1 MVVIML
7 GAPGTG
13 KGTVANILKD
23 ELQIPQVSTGD
34 IFRKNIKEGTELGKL
49 AESYISKGNLVPDE
63 VTNGIVE
70 SRLDDSDVQNGIIL
84 DGYPRT
90 VNQAE
95 ELDKMLN
102 KRGKKVDLVI
112 NLTTPEEEIIE
123 RIVNRRVC
131 SNHDCKTVYNLV
143 LHPPVKEGICDKCGH
158 ELIQRKD
165 DTIETVKSRLGN
177 YFKQTSPLVDYYEKT
192 GKLYSAVVSKSI
204 NKLGK
209 DVAKDIVE
217 YINNNK

>member
-1 MVVIML
+1 MILVML

-23 ELQIPQVSTGD
+23 EFKIPQVSTGD
-34 IFRKNIKEGTELGKL
+34 IFRKHIKEGTELGKL

-63 VTNGIVE
+63 VTNGLVE
-70 SRLDDSDVQNGIIL
+70 ARLDEPDVQNGIIL

-95 ELDKMLN
+95 ELEKMLE
-102 KRGKKVDLVI
+102 KRGKKLDLVV
-112 NLTTPEEEIIE
+112 NLTTPEDEIIE
-123 RIVNRRVC
+123 RIVNRRIC
-131 SNHDCKTVYNLV
+131 SNQDCKTVYNLI
-143 LHPPVKEGICDKCGH
+143 LNPPKKDGICDKCGH

-165 DTIETVKSRLGN
+165 DTIDTVKSRLDN
-177 YFKQTSPLVDYYEKT
+177 YFKQTSPLVEYYEKN
-192 GKLYSAVVSKSI
+192 GKLFSAVVSKSI

-209 DVAKDIVE
+209 DVAEDIVE
-217 YINNNK
+217 YLN